1 MENLKFPP
9 IPKELLELLETRFP
23 DRAPDLGESLDSI
36 RFKSGQVSVIRFLR
50 YVFNLQNQTI
60 LEN

>member
-1 MENLKFPP
+1 MENLKVPP
-9 IPKELLELLETRFP
+9 VPKELLELLETRFP
-23 DRAPDLGESLDSI
+23 DRAPDPGESLDTI

-50 YVFNLQNQTI
+50 HQFDLQNQTI

>member
-1 MENLKFPP
+1 MDKLKIPP
-9 IPKELLELLETRFP
+9 ISKELLEMLEVRFP
-23 DRAPDLGESLDSI
+23 DRAPDPGESIDAI

-50 YVFNLQNQTI
+50 HQFDFQNQTI